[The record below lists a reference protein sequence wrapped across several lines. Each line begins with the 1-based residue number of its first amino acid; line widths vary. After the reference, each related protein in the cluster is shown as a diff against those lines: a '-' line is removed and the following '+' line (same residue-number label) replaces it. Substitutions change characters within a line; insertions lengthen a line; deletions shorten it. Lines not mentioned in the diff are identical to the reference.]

1 MSSKNLHNN
10 LQGYAFMAPALLVIG
25 VFTLLPIVFAFLMM
39 FCKVDLMAG
48 SWKFIG
54 LDNAGKIF
62 SDVKFWHA
70 FWNTTRYVI
79 VVVPI
84 QTILAMI
91 LAVLLNNKVKFQRGF
106 ATLLFIPSLT
116 SSAAM
121 TLIFMWLFNNNSG
134 LITQFINN
142 LTGQEYKFLSDP
154 QLALGVI
161 MAMNIFSTIPCFMVV
176 FLAGLQ
182 DIGEEIYEAAAI
194 DGCGQVR
201 KFISITMP
209 QLMPVTFYVVT
220 MGIIG
225 CFQIFDQAFIL
236 SGGDGGPQNSTLTFT
251 LYIYQLAFNSSDMGR
266 ASMIAFILA
275 IIIFSVSY
283 GIDKVFNADKVN
295 G

>member
-1 MSSKNLHNN
+1 MPLFLVAVRAYVRLGHIMRRAMRRKMRATRPWFISVAVALLIGWMMSSVLTAGATSFVGSEPPHVAADEEMGQVVTATAQTQVSTTGPRSKQQPDGSVWHVV
-10 LQGYAFMAPALLVIG
+10 QGG
-25 VFTLLPIVFAFLMM
+25 DT
-39 FCKVDLMAG
+39 
-48 SWKFIG
+48 
-54 LDNAGKIF
+54 
-62 SDVKFWHA
+62 
-70 FWNTTRYVI
+70 
-79 VVVPI
+79 
-84 QTILAMI
+84 
-91 LAVLLNNKVKFQRGF
+91 
-106 ATLLFIPSLT
+106 LFIL
-116 SSAAM
+116 
-121 TLIFMWLFNNNSG
+121 
-134 LITQFINN
+134 
-142 LTGQEYKFLSDP
+142 
-154 QLALGVI
+154 
-161 MAMNIFSTIPCFMVV
+161 
-176 FLAGLQ
+176 
-182 DIGEEIYEAAAI
+182 AI